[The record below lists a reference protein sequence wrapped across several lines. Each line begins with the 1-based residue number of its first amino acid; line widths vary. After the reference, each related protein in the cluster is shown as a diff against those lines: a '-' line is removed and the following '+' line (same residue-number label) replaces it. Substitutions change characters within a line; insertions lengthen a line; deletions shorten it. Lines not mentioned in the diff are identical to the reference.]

1 MPQQRRASLNA
12 PVVWPQQRSK
22 HSLVREIGQKT
33 AKNRLLVLD
42 QFGPILN
49 PFWTHCGPI
58 LDPFRTHFGPI
69 LAPFWPHFG
78 PILAPSWPH
87 LGPILAPFWPHFG
100 PILDPFWTHFGPIF
114 GPILGPMLRP
124 LSYACGQHGSR
135 TCFPAVFALEVSA
148 RFVLNCSG
156 IFFLICLKACAQI
169 SMIDVSGSFGQ
180 LAF

>member
-22 HSLVREIGQKT
+22 HSQRALLVRSIGQKT
-33 AKNRLLVLD
+33 GKNRLLVLD

-58 LDPFRTHFGPI
+58 LDPFRTHFILDHFGPI

-78 PILAPSWPH
+78 PILAPSWTH
-87 LGPILAPFWPHFG
+87 FGPILAPFWPHFW
-100 PILDPFWTHFGPIF
+100 PH
-114 GPILGPMLRP
+114 LGPMLRP

-135 TCFPAVFALEVSA
+135 TCFSAVFALEVSA